1 MLLGI
6 LLILFETGTT
16 NFLVLMLHDFTFERQ
31 VLL

>member
-6 LLILFETGTT
+6 LFILFETGTT
-16 NFLVLMLHDFTFERQ
+16 NLLLLATHKFTIERQ